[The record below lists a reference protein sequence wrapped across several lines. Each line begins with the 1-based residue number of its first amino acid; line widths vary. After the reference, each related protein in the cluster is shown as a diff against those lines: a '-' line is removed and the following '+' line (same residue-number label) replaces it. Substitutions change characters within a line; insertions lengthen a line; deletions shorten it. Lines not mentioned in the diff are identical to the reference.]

1 MPNSVDQRSYFA
13 LDRPIKIDGRPRAGT
28 VRGMLRRL
36 PAVMVPLLLLTACGP
51 TLPAP
56 AAPVPKIPLDVVEVE
71 PLPTVGA
78 VEVRDATPPPVAIGA
93 DGYFV
98 LNGRRTVVYGL
109 EEEHHVYTEQ
119 ELDLL
124 VPALREL
131 GVTFLVVYRGNV
143 QQDFFYERFEREGLW
158 VAQELGNVKK
168 RVASPF
174 AGTGGVL
181 GTVPDEETIASNLQ
195 HIDEL
200 VGRLARHRSILFW
213 WIGGEFAER
222 DFHTPAGEQ
231 AVRASVAL
239 YADAVRARDP
249 LGRPFTVS
257 HHYVEALEDA
267 LLPFIDFSDL
277 TDFTWFTVATHFHSC
292 DFIEGG
298 GWYPLARASE
308 VPLALEVLLARAW
321 QLNHERPVFFGGWY
335 AQAPLLGACSMEHQA
350 EGMREKWRVLST
362 VPSMGASAYHLAEWQ
377 ENGIPH
383 AMLEW
388 RDGALAPTSAG
399 TALREILAAA
409 PH

>member
-1 MPNSVDQRSYFA
+1 MV
-13 LDRPIKIDGRPRAGT
+13 
-28 VRGMLRRL
+28 RRL
-36 PAVMVPLLLLTACGP
+36 PPVLIPLLLSAACGP

-56 AAPVPKIPLDVVEVE
+56 SGPVPTIAPDVVDAQPPLQVNVGEKPEAAAPPVE
-71 PLPTVGA
+71 
-78 VEVRDATPPPVAIGA
+78 IGA

-109 EEEHHVYTEQ
+109 EEEHHVYSEQ
-119 ELDLL
+119 ELDVL
-124 VPALREL
+124 VPAMREL
-131 GVTFLVVYRGNV
+131 GVTFLVIYLGNV
-143 QQDFFYERFEREGLW
+143 QEDYFYERFEREGLW

-181 GTVPDEETIASNLQ
+181 GTVPDDETIAGNLEN
-195 HIDEL
+195 IDAV

-213 WIGGEFAER
+213 WVGGEFAER
-222 DFHTPAGEQ
+222 EFHTPAGEQ

-257 HHYVEALEDA
+257 HHYVEALEDV
-267 LLPFIDFSDL
+267 LMPFIDYSDL

-292 DFIEGG
+292 DFMEGS
-298 GWYPLARASE
+298 GWWPVARESE
-308 VPLALEVLLARAW
+308 VPVALEALLARAW
-321 QLNHERPVFFGGWY
+321 RLNHERPVFFGGWF
-335 AQAPLLGACSMEHQA
+335 AQAPLLGACSVDHQP

-362 VPSMGASAYHLAEWQ
+362 VPSIGASAYHLAAWED
-377 ENGIPH
+377 NGIPH
-383 AMLEW
+383 AMLER
-388 RDGALAPTSAG
+388 RDGDLVPTAAG
-399 TALREILAAA
+399 VALRELLANA